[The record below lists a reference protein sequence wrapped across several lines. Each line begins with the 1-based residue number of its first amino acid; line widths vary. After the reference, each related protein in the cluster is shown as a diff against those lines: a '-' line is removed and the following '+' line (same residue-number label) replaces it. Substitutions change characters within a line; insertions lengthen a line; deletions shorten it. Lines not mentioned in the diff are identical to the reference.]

1 MQKLKQ
7 IVISAIY
14 IYIICSIKGELFEF
28 SDDIS
33 YRAVCMLW
41 SIFNFVVL
49 VEVQQILKQTGI
61 GGRLYATGDKD

>member
-7 IVISAIY
+7 I
-14 IYIICSIKGELFEF
+14 GELFEF

-61 GGRLYATGDKD
+61 GGRLYATSDQD